1 MKLSAQLIVY
11 HLRQSFPLTASSWL
25 SYEPHLEYPV
35 FYQSPESLADG
46 KIYLTDDPDFLIPS
60 HHLSKTLVI
69 LTGGSH
75 YLEEEDYP
83 NLCILKEIVSPARVL
98 SVLQEIFQKYEK
110 WNQELFQLILEQSS
124 VQKLIDATEM
134 IIPNPMAVIGL
145 DFTLI
150 ASRDYPDPDTE
161 LKDGILG
168 STEETQHIV
177 NSLKHD
183 INYTEAQYRTG
194 YFYYPGNHTAPPSLC
209 VNIRRSGKTGYRLL
223 IRPGEIPL
231 DDTFGFI
238 AEHLAS
244 LISHILS
251 TKAVPERD
259 ALYPLHQIFY
269 NLLTNPKAD
278 YVEIS
283 RQLTENGW
291 MSAHS
296 YQCILIKTGI
306 LDWKN
311 LTLKS
316 ICSYIENSI
325 PASCALEHRGNVV
338 VYINLNLC
346 DLTLDEISQKLAGF
360 IRDSLLNAGYSRVM
374 LGHFNF
380 QRQYVQASISIQV
393 GSRKNPTSW
402 IHHFNDIALPY
413 ILEQITSKLP
423 AYMICHE
430 KLLKLKYQDE
440 ETDSQLY
447 ETLRAYLQNQQSAT
461 KTAAALYIHRSTF
474 LYRLEKIE
482 KLLKSD
488 LSDPDEQLYL
498 MLSFYLMDQEER
510 SKK

>member
-1 MKLSAQLIVY
+1 MKLSAQLIIY
-11 HLRQSFPLTASSWL
+11 HLRQTFTLAASSWL
-25 SYEPHLEYPV
+25 SCEPHLEYPV
-35 FYQSPESLADG
+35 LYQAPQPLADG

-83 NLCILKEIVSPARVL
+83 NLCILQESVSPAEVL
-98 SVLQEIFQKYEK
+98 SVLQEIFQKYEE
-110 WNQELFQLILEQSS
+110 WNQKLFHLILEQTT
-124 VQKLIDATEM
+124 VQRLLDATDM
-134 IIPNPMAVIGL
+134 IIPNSITIIGL

-150 ASRDYPDPDTE
+150 ASKSSNSSDLQ
-161 LKDGILG
+161 LKYGIFG
-168 STEETQHIV
+168 STEETQLLV
-177 NSLKHD
+177 SSLKHD
-183 INYTEAQYRTG
+183 VNYTEAQFHTG
-194 YFYYPGNHTAPPSLC
+194 YFYYPGNHIVSPSLC
-209 VNIRRSGKTGYRLL
+209 VNIQRSGKTGYRLL
-223 IRPGEIPL
+223 IHPGELPL

-244 LISHILS
+244 LISHVLS
-251 TKAVPERD
+251 TKSVPERD
-259 ALYPLHQIFY
+259 ALYPLHQIFH
-269 NLLTNPKAD
+269 NLLTNSRAD

-283 RQLTENGW
+283 HQLTENGW
-291 MSAHS
+291 LSSHS

-316 ICSYIENSI
+316 ICSYIENFI
-325 PASCALEHRGNVV
+325 PAACALEHRGNVV
-338 VYINLNLC
+338 VYINLDLC
-346 DLTLDEISQKLAGF
+346 ELTLDEITQKLAGF

-380 QRQYVQASISIQV
+380 QRQYVQASISIQT
-393 GSRKNPTSW
+393 GTRKNPTSW
-402 IHHFNDIALPY
+402 IHHFNDIALTY

-430 KLLKLKYQDE
+430 RLLQLKYQD
-440 ETDSQLY
+440 DSTGSELY

-461 KTAAALYIHRSTF
+461 KTAAALYVHRSTL

-482 KLLKSD
+482 KILKAD
-488 LSDPDEQLYL
+488 LNDPDDQLYL
-498 MLSFYLMDQEER
+498 MLSFYLMDQEEK